1 MHIGYIGAGNMGGRF
16 INHLIDGGHEVTVFD
31 RRPEVTAPIAARG
44 GNVAGDAAGTVAGTD
59 AVFTSLPDP
68 SIVEEVAFKIIPLL
82 PPGGVFVDMSTST
95 PELARR
101 IAEAC
106 DERGAVAL
114 DAPVSNGGVF
124 VTVGGRREAFERLR
138 PAFEAMCERVLYAGE
153 AGQGQVAKL
162 VRQLVSFTGFFTLIE
177 ALLIAARAGAD
188 VKFIEEFIGESVGQ
202 RGLMRSLERLYV
214 GDFGEPA
221 TSTARLDIVAK
232 DLSLAV
238 ALAEAVGA
246 PSGYGSVTSNILS
259 DGQER
264 GWGQLE
270 YWAAVQVLE
279 SRAGLELR
287 PEQARRSP

>member
-1 MHIGYIGAGNMGGRF
+1 MHIGYVGAGNMGGRF
-16 INHLIDGGHEVTVFD
+16 INRLIDGGHEVTVFD

-44 GNVAGDAAGTVAGTD
+44 GNVASDAGGTAVGTD
-59 AVFTSLPDP
+59 AVFTSLPTP
-68 SIVEEVAFKIIPLL
+68 SIVEEVAFEVIPLL
-82 PPGGVFVDMSTST
+82 PPDGVLVDMSTST
-95 PELARR
+95 PQLARR

-106 DERGAVAL
+106 AERGVSAL

-124 VTVGGRREAFERLR
+124 VTVGGRRDAFERLR
-138 PAFEAMCERVLYAGE
+138 PAFEAMCGHVLYVGE

-162 VRQLVSFTGFFTLIE
+162 VRQYVSFSGFFTLVE
-177 ALLIAARAGAD
+177 ALLIAAKAGAD
-188 VKFIEEFIGESVGQ
+188 VKAIEQFIGESVGQ
-202 RGLMRSLERLYV
+202 RVPVRWLERLYA

-246 PSGYGSVTSNILS
+246 PSDHGSATSVVLS
-259 DGQER
+259 EGQER

-270 YWAAVQVLE
+270 FWAAVRVLE
-279 SRAGLELR
+279 SRAGSALR
-287 PEQARRSP
+287 PE